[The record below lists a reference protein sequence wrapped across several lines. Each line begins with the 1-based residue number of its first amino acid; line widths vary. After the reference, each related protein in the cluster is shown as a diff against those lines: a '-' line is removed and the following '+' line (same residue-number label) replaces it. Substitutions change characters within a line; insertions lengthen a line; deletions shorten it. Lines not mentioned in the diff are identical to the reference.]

1 MADAASGNAR
11 IARNYFAQAGEDL
24 FPDRAPAPPDCPVHL
39 AEFEIVESAYA
50 NRRRAGR
57 AGARGGIVNFG
68 PFGWRL
74 WSSIPLLAMAYRR
87 RGRADLAQE
96 LTDDPM
102 GFARAHWL
110 GRHPRLRWLAYSD
123 GDMLG
128 PGRVLRLWV
137 PVLRPV
143 QVQRQ
148 VPGLLVVPAGLLVV
162 EHVLIHVLVVG
173 HEETTNV

>member
-1 MADAASGNAR
+1 
-11 IARNYFAQAGEDL
+11 
-24 FPDRAPAPPDCPVHL
+24 
-39 AEFEIVESAYA
+39 
-50 NRRRAGR
+50 
-57 AGARGGIVNFG
+57 
-68 PFGWRL
+68 
-74 WSSIPLLAMAYRR
+74 MAYRR

-143 QVQRQ
+143 VRLKGGAPAAERLNAEP
-148 VPGLLVVPAGLLVV
+148 VGFVRSLRNPVARAVGRLLFPMG
-162 EHVLIHVLVVG
+162 ERS
-173 HEETTNV
+173 